1 MNRREIIKKGS
12 AAALALTLALSAMIL
27 PQVRAA
33 TAINMDAECTVSF
46 ELDTTGAGSF
56 SELEALEIPITLY
69 QVAMVNEYGE
79 YTANTGFESL
89 GLDAI
94 SSETTAADW
103 EQKAAAAM
111 DILESDLAPQIETKY
126 TTSIPAGADVSED
139 KKVDMGMYLVV
150 AGEVQSAYYTYSF
163 TPYLLAVPNNYYY
176 DNGSDDWIYDITS
189 GLKPEQTERYGDLVI
204 NKTLSSYNAT
214 IGDASFVFQVEAK
227 GLNGDTVYSD
237 VVSLVFDAAG
247 TKSVTIE
254 NIPAGAQ
261 VTVTEVY
268 SGASYSL
275 TADTAQTQQVQ
286 IVADGEEGAP
296 VSVSF
301 ENEYNESLN
310 GGSSVENHF
319 NYTEPA
325 DPADTGTW
333 SWEQRIDSTDSG
345 AAAQE

>member
-1 MNRREIIKKGS
+1 MNRKKMIKQGS
-12 AAALALTLALSAMIL
+12 AVALALTLALSAMIL

-33 TAINMDAECTVSF
+33 TAIDMTEKCSVSF
-46 ELDTTGAGSF
+46 ELDTTGTGSF
-56 SELEALEIPITLY
+56 DELTDLAVPISLY
-69 QVAMVNEYGE
+69 QVATVNEYGE
-79 YTANTGFESL
+79 YTANAGFESL
-89 GLDAI
+89 KLDAI
-94 SSETTAADW
+94 SSETTAAEW
-103 EQKAAAAM
+103 EQKAADAMAILGEDTAA
-111 DILESDLAPQIETKY
+111 DYSTVIAEEETAA
-126 TTSIPAGADVSED
+126 SIHNVE
-139 KKVDMGMYLVV
+139 MGMYLVV
-150 AGEVQSAYYTYSF
+150 ADEVQSAYYTYSF

-176 DNGSDDWIYDITS
+176 DNGSDDWIYNITS

-214 IGDASFVFQVEAK
+214 LGDASFVFQVEAT

-345 AAAQE
+345 TAAQE

>member
-1 MNRREIIKKGS
+1 MNRKKMIKQGS
-12 AAALALTLALSAMIL
+12 AVALALTLALSAMIL

-33 TAINMDAECTVSF
+33 TAIDMTKECSVSF
-46 ELDTTGAGSF
+46 ELDTTGTGSF
-56 SELEALEIPITLY
+56 DELTDLAVPISLY
-69 QVAMVNEYGE
+69 QVATVNEYGE
-79 YTANTGFESL
+79 YTANAGFESL
-89 GLDAI
+89 KLDAI
-94 SSETTAADW
+94 SSETTAAEW
-103 EQKAAAAM
+103 EQKAADAMAILGEDTAA
-111 DILESDLAPQIETKY
+111 DYSTVIAEEETAA
-126 TTSIPAGADVSED
+126 SIHNVE
-139 KKVDMGMYLVV
+139 MGMYLVV
-150 AGEVQSAYYTYSF
+150 ADEVQSAYYTYSF

-176 DNGSDDWIYDITS
+176 DNGSDDWIYNITS

-214 IGDASFVFQVEAK
+214 LGDASFVFQVEAT

-237 VVSLVFDAAG
+237 VVSLVFD
-247 TKSVTIE
+247 
-254 NIPAGAQ
+254 AGAQ

-345 AAAQE
+345 TAAQE

>member
-1 MNRREIIKKGS
+1 M
-12 AAALALTLALSAMIL
+12 
-27 PQVRAA
+27 
-33 TAINMDAECTVSF
+33 
-46 ELDTTGAGSF
+46 
-56 SELEALEIPITLY
+56 
-69 QVAMVNEYGE
+69 
-79 YTANTGFESL
+79 
-89 GLDAI
+89 
-94 SSETTAADW
+94 
-103 EQKAAAAM
+103 
-111 DILESDLAPQIETKY
+111 
-126 TTSIPAGADVSED
+126 
-139 KKVDMGMYLVV
+139 
-150 AGEVQSAYYTYSF
+150 
-163 TPYLLAVPNNYYY
+163 
-176 DNGSDDWIYDITS
+176 
-189 GLKPEQTERYGDLVI
+189 
-204 NKTLSSYNAT
+204 
-214 IGDASFVFQVEAK
+214 
-227 GLNGDTVYSD
+227 YSD

-345 AAAQE
+345 TAAQE